1 MPHSGAQKL
10 CFSLSFDARRAIF
23 AFIDFAY
30 SISKIRLATGNIVPV
45 RIPVDT
51 LVSAETSPATGGAGV
66 APTSPA
72 RASIANISVPPP
84 SRLSHANAR
93 VPSHIIPTLI
103 AADFPSPGKA
113 STSGLVVILIIPLPS
128 AHKEVETKI
137 AGIVE
142 ENSGEKLRMIS
153 PEADKAFAITAV
165 AL

>member
-51 LVSAETSPATGGAGV
+51 FVSAETGGAGV

-72 RASIANISVPPP
+72 RASIANISVSPP
-84 SRLSHANAR
+84 SRLSPANAR
-93 VPSHIIPTLI
+93 VPGHIIPTLI

-113 STSGLVVILIIPLPS
+113 STSGLVVISIIPLPS

-142 ENSGEKLRMIS
+142 ENSGEKPRMIS